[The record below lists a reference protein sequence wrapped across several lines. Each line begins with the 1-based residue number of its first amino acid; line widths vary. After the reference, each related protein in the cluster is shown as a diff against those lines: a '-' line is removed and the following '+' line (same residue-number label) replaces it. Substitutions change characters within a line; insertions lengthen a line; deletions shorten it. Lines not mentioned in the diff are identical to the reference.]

1 MKTSTKLSALFL
13 SLIISGTVLAAN
25 PKIVIKTN
33 MGDIEAELY
42 EDKAPLSVKKGN
54 TKTLF
59 FTE

>member
-42 EDKAPLSVKKGN
+42 EDKAPLSVKN
-54 TKTLF
+54 FMTT
-59 FTE
+59 